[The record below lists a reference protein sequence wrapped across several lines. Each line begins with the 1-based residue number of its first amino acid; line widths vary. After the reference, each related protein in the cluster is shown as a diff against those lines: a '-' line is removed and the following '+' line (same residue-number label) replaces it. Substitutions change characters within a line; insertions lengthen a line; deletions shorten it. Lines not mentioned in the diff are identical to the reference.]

1 MFVQFSRGFYTIAST
16 ILSHE
21 QSVVVF
27 CVYSTQAD
35 VVSSSRYFV
44 EVKLNGTRSSWSVVP
59 KGSSNFHFF
68 FVEDGYVIQR
78 QYVEGVVRNT
88 RVCIT
93 VVGVLAVHV
102 GSQSS
107 TVVF

>member
-1 MFVQFSRGFYTIAST
+1 MFVQLSCGFDTIASF

-27 CVYSTQAD
+27 CVHFTQAD
-35 VVSSSRYFV
+35 VVSSSRYLV
-44 EVKLNGTRSSWSVVP
+44 EAKLNGTGSSWCVVP
-59 KGSSNFHFF
+59 KGTSYIHFF

-93 VVGVLAVHV
+93 VVGVLAIHV

>member
-1 MFVQFSRGFYTIAST
+1 MSVHFSCGSDMIASV

-27 CVYSTQAD
+27 CVYHTQAD
-35 VVSSSRYFV
+35 EVSSSRYLV
-44 EVKLNGTRSSWSVVP
+44 EAKLNGTRSSWCVVP